1 MSTFSIMNNK
11 KEEIIKSILKSHLKI
26 NNNLFL
32 SEKLFVAKSAIN
44 WIFDNTKY
52 PDVIKHYL
60 KDVEKYLK
68 GELLLSWSNGVLIKK
83 KVKTNDTTEKEKK

>member
-11 KEEIIKSILKSHLKI
+11 KEEIIKSILKSHLKVDK
-26 NNNLFL
+26 NVFL
-32 SEKLFVAKSAIN
+32 SEKLFVAKSAVN

-83 KVKTNDTTEKEKK
+83 KVKTNDITEKEKK